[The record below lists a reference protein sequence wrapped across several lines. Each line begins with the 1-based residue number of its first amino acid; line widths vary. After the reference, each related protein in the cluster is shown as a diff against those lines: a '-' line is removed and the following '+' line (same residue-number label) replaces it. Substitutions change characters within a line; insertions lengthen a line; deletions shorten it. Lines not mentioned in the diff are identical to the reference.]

1 MLAGVI
7 DDLIAEQAA
16 LASLLATLAPEQWD
30 LPTPAVGWAVRD
42 QVAHLAVAEDLAT
55 LAATDPDG
63 FHARLLALM
72 SDLDTVE
79 ADTSRQARSHSP
91 AELTSWWKKS
101 GAATIAAIRDRHD
114 GDRVAWITGPMSVV
128 SFATAR
134 LMETW
139 AHGHD
144 VAEAVGVEVEPTA
157 RLRHV
162 ADLGVRTRSF
172 SFRNRGLPVPGV
184 EPRVEL
190 RAPGGDL
197 WTWGP
202 EDATERVEGDAL
214 DFCLVVTQRRPATDT
229 HLKATGGGATSW
241 LAIAQCFAG
250 PPTSSVT

>member
-1 MLAGVI
+1 VLASVI
-7 DDLIAEQAA
+7 EDLIAEEAA
-16 LASLLATLAPEQWD
+16 LASLLATLAPEEWD
-30 LPTPAVGWAVRD
+30 LPTPAAGWAVRD
-42 QVAHLAVAEDLAT
+42 QIAHLALAEDLAT
-55 LAATDPDG
+55 LAATDPG
-63 FHARLLALM
+63 AFKARLVALM
-72 SDLDTVE
+72 SDLESVE
-79 ADTSRQARSHSP
+79 ADNTKEARSHSP
-91 AELTSWWKKS
+91 GELTAWWKS
-101 GAATIAAIRDRHD
+101 SASATIAAIRDRDD

-144 VAEAVGVEVEPTA
+144 VAEAVGASVEATA

-162 ADLGVRTRSF
+162 ADLGVRTRGF
-172 SFRNRGLPVPGV
+172 SFRNRGLQVPDV

-190 RAPGGDL
+190 RGPDGRL

-214 DFCLVVTQRRPATDT
+214 DFCLVVTQRRPVTET
-229 HLKATGGGATSW
+229 TLKAIGAGPTAW

-250 PPTSSVT
+250 PPTSTVT